1 MNLSGKNIK
10 ELILYGI
17 FGALSTILDIGL
29 FWFFANIVNLHY
41 LIANAIAWV
50 LAVIFSFLANKYF
63 VFKSKSF
70 RKEVWVK
77 EAAEF
82 FGARGLACGVDMGG
96 MYILVSFLGI
106 NKNYAKLIV
115 TFIVIIINY
124 VLSKYW
130 IFKNKD
136 NNG

>member
-1 MNLSGKNIK
+1 MSGKNMR
-10 ELILYGI
+10 ELFLYGV

-29 FWFFANIVNLHY
+29 FLLFANVLNIHY
-41 LIANAIAWV
+41 LIANAVAWV
-50 LAVIFSFLANKYF
+50 IAVIFSFLANKYY
-63 VFKSKSF
+63 VFRSKSF
-70 RKEVWVK
+70 KKEIWMK

-96 MYILVSFLGI
+96 MYLLVSIIGI

-115 TFIVIIINY
+115 TFIVIVINY
-124 VLSKYW
+124 ILSKFW